1 MHMLDLD
8 RPGTGNGVYAFTS
21 EFYTEHFVVQTK
33 LSSPERRLSDHLN
46 GSLATVDVR
55 PVSALQLSTGVA
67 ADLGRTHAQLTKVR
81 ILFVVPI
88 TEPERVSGQSNAAWK
103 ATSKYAAWAGVGP
116 YSISGTI
123 HTDAGRDPQIA
134 LRLLD
139 KQFLPFTGVTIMF
152 PDGDTKSFPTV
163 IVNRQHL
170 DLLALEQGV

>member
-1 MHMLDLD
+1 MHTLETD
-8 RPGTGNGVYAFTS
+8 RAGIDSGVFAFTT
-21 EFYTEHFVVQTK
+21 EFYTEHFVVHAK

-46 GSLATVDVR
+46 GSVASVDIR

-67 ADLGRTHAQLTKVR
+67 AELGRTHAQITKAR

-88 TEPERVSGQSNAAWK
+88 AEPDRPSGQSNAAWK
-103 ATSKYAAWAGVGP
+103 ATSKYGAWAGVGP

-139 KQFLPFTGVTIMF
+139 KQFLPFTAVTITF
-152 PDGDTKSFPTV
+152 PDGETQRFPTI
-163 IVNRQHL
+163 IVNRQYL
-170 DLLALEQGV
+170 DLLALEAGT